1 MLAAFRVATSLLL
14 AGLGGWT
21 TFQEPAFLSGVI
33 TDTTGRALPGGRITV
48 VSKNSEL
55 RTAVTD
61 RAGRYRIDGLRP
73 GRYGIEASMGG
84 FDTRTAA
91 IEVLPGNN
99 AIWSGALLVAPP
111 IGEPSIERQ
120 VMHLTGTEALD
131 CGRYAAPTSDAA
143 LQRSVDC
150 AVTSAAAGRPFAAIV
165 QFAGGSARG
174 GEGLLGGSDGVVHLL
189 HYGQGAASFR
199 VTPCASP
206 QVTHS
211 RLICEPGAAR

>member
-1 MLAAFRVATSLLL
+1 MLAAFRIATSLLL

-21 TFQEPAFLSGVI
+21 TFQEPASLSGVI

-48 VSKNSEL
+48 VSTNSDL

-189 HYGQGAASFR
+189 RYGQGAASFR
-199 VTPCASP
+199 VTLCASP

-211 RLICEPGAAR
+211 RFTCEP

>member
-1 MLAAFRVATSLLL
+1 MLAAFRVATSLLI

-33 TDTTGRALPGGRITV
+33 TDATGRALPGGRITV

-55 RTAVTD
+55 RTAITD

-84 FDTRTAA
+84 FDTRMAA

-111 IGEPSIERQ
+111 IGERSIESQ
-120 VMHLTGTEALD
+120 VTNLTGTDALD
-131 CGRYAAPTSDAA
+131 CGRYAAPASDAA
-143 LQRSVDC
+143 LQRSVAC
-150 AVTSAAAGRPFAAIV
+150 ALTSAAAGRPFAAIV
-165 QFAGGSARG
+165 QFAGGNPRG
-174 GEGLLGGSDGVVHLL
+174 GEGLLGGADGVVHLL
-189 HYGQGAASFR
+189 RYGQGAASFR

-206 QVTHS
+206 HVIHS
-211 RLICEPGAAR
+211 RFTCNP

>member
-1 MLAAFRVATSLLL
+1 MLAAFRIATSLLL

-21 TFQEPAFLSGVI
+21 TFQEPASLSGVI
-33 TDTTGRALPGGRITV
+33 TDTTGRALPGGRLTV
-48 VSKNSEL
+48 VSTNSDL

-84 FDTRTAA
+84 FDTRMAA
-91 IEVLPGNN
+91 MEVLPGNN
-99 AIWSGALLVAPP
+99 ATWSGALLVAPP
-111 IGEPSIERQ
+111 IGERSIERQ
-120 VMHLTGTEALD
+120 VTLLTGTDALD

-143 LQRSVDC
+143 LQRSVAC
-150 AVTSAAAGRPFAAIV
+150 ALTSAAAGRPFAAIV
-165 QFAGGSARG
+165 QFAGGNARG

-189 HYGQGAASFR
+189 RYGQGAASFR
-199 VTPCASP
+199 VTLCASP

-211 RLICEPGAAR
+211 RFTCEP

>member
-21 TFQEPAFLSGVI
+21 TFQEPASLSGVI

-48 VSKNSEL
+48 VSTNGDL

-73 GRYGIEASMGG
+73 GRSGIEASMGG
-84 FDTRTAA
+84 FDTRMAA
-91 IEVLPGNN
+91 IEVRPGNN
-99 AIWSGALLVAPP
+99 ATWSGALLVAPP

-120 VMHLTGTEALD
+120 VMHVTGTDALD
-131 CGRYAAPTSDAA
+131 CGRYAAPTSDTA

-150 AVTSAAAGRPFAAIV
+150 ALTSAAAGRPFAAIV
-165 QFAGGSARG
+165 QFAGGNARG

-189 HYGQGAASFR
+189 HYGQGTASFR

-206 QVTHS
+206 QATHS
-211 RLICEPGAAR
+211 RFTCQR